1 MTAWACTARSP
12 KPVRSP
18 RPSSLTTPPPPNG
31 TSGNGCGAKP
41 RAAWCSYRADT
52 DQFWLTPAQTLAFA
66 DPQGL
71 VLPGAFQM
79 AVGFLQDLEAIT
91 ERFRTGEGFA
101 WGAHSDDVAIGC
113 ERFFRPGYVAN
124 LVSSWLPAV
133 NGLVDRLEQGI
144 AVADVGCGLGSSTRI
159 LAETYPASTLTGFD
173 NDPVS
178 IELADKLAAD
188 AGLGDRVAFAVAAA
202 ADFPGGD
209 LGLVTHVRLSARH
222 GRSGRR
228 RPPHPQHARL
238 RRRVAD
244 RRAVRRRARWSTTST
259 PVGRLYYSASTFLC
273 VPHALSEGSSDALG
287 SQAGQQV
294 IARVVAQAGFSRFQ
308 RVSETPFNIV
318 YEARP

>member
-1 MTAWACTARSP
+1 MAVDQDKVMEFLERFVADLGAAHAAGSVVIGHRLGLYAALAHAPASP
-12 KPVRSP
+12 EQLAHRTDCSP
-18 RPSSLTTPPPPNG
+18 RYVTEWL
-31 TSGNGCGAKP
+31 CGQ
-41 RAAWCSYRADT
+41 AAGGYVSYDPAT
-52 DQFWLTPAQTLAFA
+52 GQFSMTEEQVFCLA
-66 DPQGL
+66 DPTGP
-71 VLPGAFQM
+71 VYLPAAFLITLGMLRAEPQ
-79 AVGFLQDLEAIT
+79 IT

-202 ADFPGGD
+202 ADFPGSD
-209 LGLVTHVRLSARH
+209 LGLVTTFDCLHDMGDPVGAARH
-222 GRSGRR
+222 IRR
-228 RPPHPQHARL
+228 R
-238 RRRVAD
+238 
-244 RRAVRRRARWSTTST
+244 
-259 PVGRLYYSASTFLC
+259 SAPTAC
-273 VPHALSEGSSDALG
+273 G
-287 SQAGQQV
+287 
-294 IARVVAQAGFSRFQ
+294 
-308 RVSETPFNIV
+308 
-318 YEARP
+318 